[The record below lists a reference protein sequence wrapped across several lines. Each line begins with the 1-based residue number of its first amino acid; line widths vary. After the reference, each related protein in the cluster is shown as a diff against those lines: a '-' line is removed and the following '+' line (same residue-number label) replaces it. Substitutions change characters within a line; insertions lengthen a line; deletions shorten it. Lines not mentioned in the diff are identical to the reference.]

1 MKQYSDIEL
10 DKLIDDAVK
19 EMVESA
25 TPPPLEESWARFEK
39 KLKERQ
45 QLSNGH
51 TAERKN
57 PFPLRMAITAGFIIL
72 LIGTLS
78 ISFPVKARAIGEKI
92 VKTVETLLGGTQ
104 MNIGTGYT
112 RDEPGAPPSPPEE
125 LRELPAS
132 LERNI
137 SLEEARTI
145 SPFSLSIP
153 QYIPAGY
160 NLDRVNFQ
168 ELVKPAAK
176 VTLKYKGPDSNNFTI
191 TEMNVP
197 DAFGRGYGYDIED
210 AVVEDLKI
218 EDNTVKVIKFKDET
232 FRISWMKQSIV
243 YGLEGKIPREEA
255 LKIVESMQ

>member
-1 MKQYSDIEL
+1 MKQYSNIEL
-10 DKLIDDAVK
+10 EKLIDDAVN

-39 KLKERQ
+39 KLKKQQ
-45 QLSNGH
+45 QLSNSPSI
-51 TAERKN
+51 ERKKLLS
-57 PFPLRMAITAGFIIL
+57 LRLAATAGFIVL
-72 LIGTLS
+72 LIGALS

-104 MNIGTGYT
+104 INIGTGYT
-112 RDEPGAPPSPPEE
+112 RDEPGAPPPPED

-145 SPFSLSIP
+145 SPFSLTIP

-160 NLDRVNFQ
+160 NLDQVKFQ
-168 ELVKPAAK
+168 EMVKPAAT
-176 VTLKYKGPDSNNFTI
+176 VTLKYKGPDSHYFTL

-197 DAFGRGYGYDIED
+197 DAFARGYGYDIED

-218 EDNTVKVIKFKDET
+218 GDNTVKVIKFKNET
-232 FRISWMKQSIV
+232 IRISWMKQSIV
-243 YGLEGKIPREEA
+243 YGLEGSIPREEA
-255 LKIVESMQ
+255 MKIVESMQ